1 MRYTHVSESAYLDKE
16 GKNYLMLIERSGCK
30 MKYQVV
36 ISNELGMLTVKH
48 HSSSKLNILNAYY
61 RIAQLWATENEAIPV
76 PISSLPLENIDENGV
91 FIFPTVIINFWQRV
105 IICLIQD
112 TQDEIYKIKGISF
125 DSVNWYNSNKVL
137 RAFPQ
142 KHFAIH
148 YFIVHYLESDNTYK
162 IPYDD
167 FSIEKVEELIAAM
180 NKIVELM
187 QKKLCAGNILNE
199 NEYLEKLELLDMQ
212 QASIILTHKL
222 TWEMVEAYRNG
233 LVIHDLN
240 LLVEKEQAK

>member
-1 MRYTHVSESAYLDKE
+1 MTESAYLDKK
-16 GKNYLMLIERSGCK
+16 GKNYLMLIERNDCK

-36 ISNELGMLTVKH
+36 VSNELGMLSVKH
-48 HSSSKLNILNAYY
+48 HSSSKPNILNAYF
-61 RIAQLWATENEAIPV
+61 RIAQHWAKENEAIPV
-76 PISSLPLENIDENGV
+76 LISSLPLENINENGV
-91 FIFPTVIINFWQRV
+91 FIYPTVIVNFWHRM

-112 TQDEIYKIKGISF
+112 TQDDMYKIKGISF
-125 DSVNWYNSNKVL
+125 DSANWYNSSKVL
-137 RAFPQ
+137 RTFPQ

-167 FSIEKVEELIAAM
+167 FSIEKVEELIQAM
-180 NKIVELM
+180 DKIVELM
-187 QKKLCAGNILNE
+187 RKKLCAGNILNE
-199 NEYLEKLELLDMQ
+199 NDYLEKLELLDMHQ
-212 QASIILTHKL
+212 TSILLNHNF